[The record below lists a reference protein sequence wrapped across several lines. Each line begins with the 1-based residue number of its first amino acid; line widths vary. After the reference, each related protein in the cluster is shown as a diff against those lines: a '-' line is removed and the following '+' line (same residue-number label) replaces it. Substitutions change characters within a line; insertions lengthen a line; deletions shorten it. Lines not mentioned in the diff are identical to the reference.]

1 MTVNKT
7 QIQFH
12 RRSRYEDILELVND
26 NEEALKPF
34 PNRDAVFYKA
44 SNKGSYFDGKDHLDR
59 LKAEQKRINERVVR
73 DHMLREYATDNDLTH
88 RALWDAGAGAT
99 DTPVQPEMY
108 NIGTPIEEYGTDE
121 FFDTEDARDEPRVL
135 RDNASFTRAQLEG
148 VIQRAEETRQ
158 ANQQDIVQA
167 HQQQVER
174 EQQQGDG
181 ILRTLGRGT
190 MRVGRNIAGGL
201 ASGHDLTTSVI
212 GGLAEPVLSG
222 IGDAVMRRILPQ
234 PRPLLDLEAPRTPP
248 NNPWRANPNIAQL
261 PPSIVLQPHQPNVGA
276 TQQPLPPAVQQP
288 ALPAPIPDVQQ
299 GGSRS
304 SRASGEATQSTR
316 GTNEPS
322 SSSSGN
328 FQPHQEEEEEQPK
341 RRPRKRLIKK
351 TNLKESAREDEDVSR
366 EDLNMRPLIMPS
378 KIGIQK
384 LRETFE
390 DANNKNAINTTT
402 YRQYRSLYNK
412 WVSNRGVP
420 TAKKEAL
427 KELQKLYRETVYNR

>member
-99 DTPVQPEMY
+99 DTPAQPEMN
-108 NIGTPIEEYGTDE
+108 NIGTPIEEYGNDE
-121 FFDTEDARDEPRVL
+121 FFDTDEDT
-135 RDNASFTRAQLEG
+135 SFTRAQLEG

-181 ILRTLGRGT
+181 ILRTLGRGS

-201 ASGHDLTTSVI
+201 VSGHDLTTSVI

-288 ALPAPIPDVQQ
+288 ALPAPTPNVQQ

-304 SRASGEATQSTR
+304 SRASGEAS
-316 GTNEPS
+316 S

-328 FQPHQEEEEEQPK
+328 FQFPRGSARQPEGSARQADEQPP
-341 RRPRKRLIKK
+341 RRPRTRLTKK
-351 TNLKESAREDEDVSR
+351 TNLKESSREDEDVSR

>member
-1 MTVNKT
+1 MTRNKT

-88 RALWDAGAGAT
+88 RALWDAGAEGELRSPSGLRPDGIT
-99 DTPVQPEMY
+99 DTSARPEMY
-108 NIGTPIEEYGTDE
+108 NIGTPIEEYGNDD
-121 FFDTEDARDEPRVL
+121 FFDTEEGI
-135 RDNASFTRAQLEG
+135 TRAELEG
-148 VIQRAEETRQ
+148 VIQRADEARRV
-158 ANQQDIVQA
+158 NQQDIVQA

-190 MRVGRNIAGGL
+190 MRVGRNLAGGL

-288 ALPAPIPDVQQ
+288 ALPAPIPNVQQ
-299 GGSRS
+299 GGS
-304 SRASGEATQSTR
+304 
-316 GTNEPS
+316 S

-328 FQPHQEEEEEQPK
+328 FQFPRGSARQPEGSARQADEQPT
-341 RRPRKRLIKK
+341 RRPRTRLTKK
-351 TNLKESAREDEDVSR
+351 TNLKESAREDTDTPR
-366 EDLNMRPLIMPS
+366 EELNMRPLIIPS

-390 DANNKNAINTTT
+390 EANNKNTINTTT
-402 YRQYRSLYNK
+402 YRKYRSIYNK
-412 WVSNRGVP
+412 WVSSAGVP
-420 TAKKEAL
+420 AGKKQAL
-427 KELQKLYRETVYNR
+427 KELQALYRDTVFNRV

>member
-1 MTVNKT
+1 MTRNKT

-59 LKAEQKRINERVVR
+59 LKAEQRRINERVVR

-99 DTPVQPEMY
+99 DTPAQPEMY
-108 NIGTPIEEYGTDE
+108 NIGTPIEEYGNDE
-121 FFDTEDARDEPRVL
+121 FFDTEEGI
-135 RDNASFTRAQLEG
+135 TRAELEG

-158 ANQQDIVQA
+158 ANRQDIVQA

-248 NNPWRANPNIAQL
+248 NHPWGANPNIAQL

-288 ALPAPIPDVQQ
+288 ALPAPIPNVQQ
-299 GGSRS
+299 GGSS
-304 SRASGEATQSTR
+304 
-316 GTNEPS
+316 S

-328 FQPHQEEEEEQPK
+328 FQFPRGSARQTESSARQADEQPP
-341 RRPRKRLIKK
+341 RRPRTRLTKK
-351 TNLKESAREDEDVSR
+351 TNLKESAREDTDTPR
-366 EDLNMRPLIMPS
+366 EELNMRPLIIPS

-390 DANNKNAINTTT
+390 EANNKNTINTTT
-402 YRQYRSLYNK
+402 YRKYRSIYNK
-412 WVSNRGVP
+412 WVSSAGVP
-420 TAKKEAL
+420 AGKKQAL
-427 KELQKLYRETVYNR
+427 KELQALYRDTVFYR

>member
-1 MTVNKT
+1 MARNKT

-99 DTPVQPEMY
+99 DTPAQPEMY
-108 NIGTPIEEYGTDE
+108 NIGTPIEEYGNDE
-121 FFDTEDARDEPRVL
+121 YFDTEEGV
-135 RDNASFTRAQLEG
+135 TRAELEG

-158 ANQQDIVQA
+158 ANQQDIVQ
-167 HQQQVER
+167 QVER
-174 EQQQGDG
+174 EPQQGDG
-181 ILRTLGRGT
+181 ILRTLGRGS

-201 ASGHDLTTSVI
+201 VSGHDLTTSVI

-248 NNPWRANPNIAQL
+248 NNPWVRNPNPINIAQL

-288 ALPAPIPDVQQ
+288 ALPAPTPNVQQ
-299 GGSRS
+299 GGS
-304 SRASGEATQSTR
+304 
-316 GTNEPS
+316 S

-328 FQPHQEEEEEQPK
+328 FQFPRGSARQPEGSARQADEQPP
-341 RRPRKRLIKK
+341 RRQRTRLTKK
-351 TNLKESAREDEDVSR
+351 TNLKESAREDTDTPR
-366 EDLNMRPLIMPS
+366 EELNMRPLIIPS

-390 DANNKNAINTTT
+390 EANNKNTINTTT
-402 YRQYRSLYNK
+402 YRKYRSIYNK
-412 WVSNRGVP
+412 WVSSAGVP
-420 TAKKEAL
+420 AGKKQAL
-427 KELQKLYRETVYNR
+427 KELQALYRDTVFNR

>member
-1 MTVNKT
+1 MTRNKT

-34 PNRDAVFYKA
+34 PDRDAVFYKA

-99 DTPVQPEMY
+99 DTPAQPEMY
-108 NIGTPIEEYGTDE
+108 NIGTPIEEYGNDD
-121 FFDTEDARDEPRVL
+121 FFDTEEGI
-135 RDNASFTRAQLEG
+135 TRAELEG

-167 HQQQVER
+167 HRQQVER

-234 PRPLLDLEAPRTPP
+234 PRPLLDFEAPRTPP
-248 NNPWRANPNIAQL
+248 NNPWRRSPNPVNIAQL

-288 ALPAPIPDVQQ
+288 ALPAPTPNVQQ
-299 GGSRS
+299 GGS
-304 SRASGEATQSTR
+304 A
-316 GTNEPS
+316 S

-328 FQPHQEEEEEQPK
+328 FQFPPGFARQPESSARQADEQPP
-341 RRPRKRLIKK
+341 RRPRTRLTKK
-351 TNLKESAREDEDVSR
+351 TNLKESAREDTDTPR
-366 EDLNMRPLIMPS
+366 EELNMRPLIIPS

-390 DANNKNAINTTT
+390 EANNKNTINTTT
-402 YRQYRSLYNK
+402 YRKYRSIYNK
-412 WVSNRGVP
+412 WVSSAGVP
-420 TAKKEAL
+420 AGKKTSF
-427 KELQKLYRETVYNR
+427 KRTTSIIQGYRF

>member
-1 MTVNKT
+1 MTVKNSVNT
-7 QIQFH
+7 SQIQFH
-12 RRSRYEDILELVND
+12 RRSRYEDILEIVND

-44 SNKGSYFDGKDHLDR
+44 SNKGSYFDGKDHVDR
-59 LKAEQKRINERVVR
+59 LKAEQKRINERIVT
-73 DHMLREYATDNDLTH
+73 DQMLREYATDNDRTH
-88 RALWDAGAGAT
+88 RALWDAGAEGAT
-99 DTPVQPEMY
+99 DTPAQPEMY

-121 FFDTEDARDEPRVL
+121 FFDTEEDT
-135 RDNASFTRAQLEG
+135 SFTRAQLEG

-261 PPSIVLQPHQPNVGA
+261 PRSIVLQPHQPK
-276 TQQPLPPAVQQP
+276 PLPPAVQQP
-288 ALPAPIPDVQQ
+288 ALPAPTPNVQQ
-299 GGSRS
+299 GGSS
-304 SRASGEATQSTR
+304 SSVRELSISTR
-316 GTNEPS
+316 
-322 SSSSGN
+322 
-328 FQPHQEEEEEQPK
+328 FC
-341 RRPRKRLIKK
+341 K
-351 TNLKESAREDEDVSR
+351 T
-366 EDLNMRPLIMPS
+366 
-378 KIGIQK
+378 
-384 LRETFE
+384 T
-390 DANNKNAINTTT
+390 
-402 YRQYRSLYNK
+402 
-412 WVSNRGVP
+412 
-420 TAKKEAL
+420 
-427 KELQKLYRETVYNR
+427 

>member
-1 MTVNKT
+1 MTRNKT

-12 RRSRYEDILELVND
+12 RGSRYEDILELVSD

-73 DHMLREYATDNDLTH
+73 DHILREYATDNDLTH
-88 RALWDAGAGAT
+88 RALWDAGAEAT
-99 DTPVQPEMY
+99 DTPAQSEMY
-108 NIGTPIEEYGTDE
+108 NIATPIEEYGNDE
-121 FFDTEDARDEPRVL
+121 FFDTDEDT
-135 RDNASFTRAQLEG
+135 SFTRVQLEG

-158 ANQQDIVQA
+158 QNQQDIVQA

-181 ILRTLGRGT
+181 ILRTLGRGS

-201 ASGHDLTTSVI
+201 VSGHDLTTSVI

-248 NNPWRANPNIAQL
+248 NNPWVRNPNPINIAQL

-276 TQQPLPPAVQQP
+276 IQQPLPPAVQQP
-288 ALPAPIPDVQQ
+288 ALPAPIPNAQQ
-299 GGSRS
+299 GGSS
-304 SRASGEATQSTR
+304 
-316 GTNEPS
+316 S

-328 FQPHQEEEEEQPK
+328 FQFPRDSARQPEGSARQADEQPS
-341 RRPRKRLIKK
+341 RRPRTRLTKK
-351 TNLKESAREDEDVSR
+351 TNLKESAREDTDTPR
-366 EDLNMRPLIMPS
+366 EELNMRPLIIPN

-390 DANNKNAINTTT
+390 EANNKNTINTTT
-402 YRQYRSLYNK
+402 YRKYRSIYNK
-412 WVSNRGVP
+412 WVSSAGVP
-420 TAKKEAL
+420 AGKKQAL
-427 KELQKLYRETVYNR
+427 KELQALYRDTVFNR

>member
-1 MTVNKT
+1 MTRNKT

-59 LKAEQKRINERVVR
+59 LKAEQKRIHERVVR

-99 DTPVQPEMY
+99 DTPTQPEMY
-108 NIGTPIEEYGTDE
+108 NIGTPIEEYGNDD
-121 FFDTEDARDEPRVL
+121 FFDTEEGI
-135 RDNASFTRAQLEG
+135 TRAELEG
-148 VIQRAEETRQ
+148 VLQRAEETRQ

-181 ILRTLGRGT
+181 ILRTVGRGT

-201 ASGHDLTTSVI
+201 TSGHDLTTSVI

-222 IGDAVMRRILPQ
+222 LGDAVMRRILPQ

-288 ALPAPIPDVQQ
+288 ALPAPIPNVQQ
-299 GGSRS
+299 GGSS
-304 SRASGEATQSTR
+304 S
-316 GTNEPS
+316 S

-328 FQPHQEEEEEQPK
+328 FQFPRGSARQPEGSARQADEQPP
-341 RRPRKRLIKK
+341 RRPRTRLTKK
-351 TNLKESAREDEDVSR
+351 TNLKESAREDTDTPR
-366 EDLNMRPLIMPS
+366 EELNMKPLIIPS

-390 DANNKNAINTTT
+390 EANNKNTINTTT
-402 YRQYRSLYNK
+402 YRKYRSVYNK
-412 WVSNRGVP
+412 WVSPAGVP
-420 TAKKEAL
+420 AGKKQAL
-427 KELQKLYRETVYNR
+427 KELQALYRDTVFNRV

>member
-99 DTPVQPEMY
+99 DTPAQPEMY
-108 NIGTPIEEYGTDE
+108 NIGTPIEEYGNDE
-121 FFDTEDARDEPRVL
+121 FFDTEEDT
-135 RDNASFTRAQLEG
+135 SFTRAQLEG

-181 ILRTLGRGT
+181 ILRTLGRGS
-190 MRVGRNIAGGL
+190 MRVGRKIAGGL
-201 ASGHDLTTSVI
+201 VSGHDLTTSVI

-248 NNPWRANPNIAQL
+248 NNPWVRNPNPMNIAQL
-261 PPSIVLQPHQPNVGA
+261 PPSIVLQPHQPNAGA

-288 ALPAPIPDVQQ
+288 ALPAPTPNVQQ
-299 GGSRS
+299 GGSS
-304 SRASGEATQSTR
+304 S
-316 GTNEPS
+316 S

-328 FQPHQEEEEEQPK
+328 FQFPRGSARQPEGSARQADEQPP
-341 RRPRKRLIKK
+341 RRPRTRLTKK
-351 TNLKESAREDEDVSR
+351 TNLKESAREDTDTPR
-366 EDLNMRPLIMPS
+366 EELNMRPLIIPS

-384 LRETFE
+384 LRE
-390 DANNKNAINTTT
+390 NI
-402 YRQYRSLYNK
+402 
-412 WVSNRGVP
+412 
-420 TAKKEAL
+420 
-427 KELQKLYRETVYNR
+427 

>member
-1 MTVNKT
+1 MAVNKS

-99 DTPVQPEMY
+99 DTPAQPEMY
-108 NIGTPIEEYGTDE
+108 NIGTPIEEYGNDE
-121 FFDTEDARDEPRVL
+121 FFDTEEDT
-135 RDNASFTRAQLEG
+135 SFTRAQLEG

-181 ILRTLGRGT
+181 ILRTLGRGS

-201 ASGHDLTTSVI
+201 VSGHDLTTSVI

-222 IGDAVMRRILPQ
+222 MGDAVMRRILPQ

-248 NNPWRANPNIAQL
+248 NNPWVRNPNPINIAQL

-288 ALPAPIPDVQQ
+288 ALPAPTPNVQQ
-299 GGSRS
+299 GGSS
-304 SRASGEATQSTR
+304 S
-316 GTNEPS
+316 S

-328 FQPHQEEEEEQPK
+328 FQFPRGSARQPEGSARQADEQPP
-341 RRPRKRLIKK
+341 RRPRTRLTKK
-351 TNLKESAREDEDVSR
+351 TNLKESAREDTDTPR
-366 EDLNMRPLIMPS
+366 EELNMRPLIIPS

-390 DANNKNAINTTT
+390 EANNKNTINTTT
-402 YRQYRSLYNK
+402 YRKYRSIYNK
-412 WVSNRGVP
+412 WVSSAGVP
-420 TAKKEAL
+420 AGKKQAL
-427 KELQKLYRETVYNR
+427 KELQALYRDTVFNR

>member
-1 MTVNKT
+1 MTRNKT

-12 RRSRYEDILELVND
+12 RRSRYEDILELVKD

-73 DHMLREYATDNDLTH
+73 DHMLRDYATDNDLTH

-99 DTPVQPEMY
+99 DTPAQPEMY
-108 NIGTPIEEYGTDE
+108 NIGTPIEEYGNDE

-234 PRPLLDLEAPRTPP
+234 PRPLLDLEAPRAPP

-299 GGSRS
+299 GGSS
-304 SRASGEATQSTR
+304 
-316 GTNEPS
+316 S

-328 FQPHQEEEEEQPK
+328 FQFPRGSARQPEGSARQAEEETTRK
-341 RRPRKRLIKK
+341 KPRTRITKK

>member
-1 MTVNKT
+1 
-7 QIQFH
+7 
-12 RRSRYEDILELVND
+12 
-26 NEEALKPF
+26 
-34 PNRDAVFYKA
+34 
-44 SNKGSYFDGKDHLDR
+44 
-59 LKAEQKRINERVVR
+59 
-73 DHMLREYATDNDLTH
+73 MLREYATDNDLIH
-88 RALWDAGAGAT
+88 RALWDAGAEART
-99 DTPVQPEMY
+99 DTPAQPEMY
-108 NIGTPIEEYGTDE
+108 NIGTPIEEYGNDD
-121 FFDTEDARDEPRVL
+121 FFDTDEDT
-135 RDNASFTRAQLEG
+135 SFTRAQLEG

-248 NNPWRANPNIAQL
+248 NNPWGRSPNPANIAQL

-276 TQQPLPPAVQQP
+276 TQQPLHPAVRQP
-288 ALPAPIPDVQQ
+288 ALPAPTPNVQQ

-322 SSSSGN
+322 SSSSSGN
-328 FQPHQEEEEEQPK
+328 FQFPQGSARQPEGSARQADEQPP
-341 RRPRKRLIKK
+341 RRPRTRLTKK
-351 TNLKESAREDEDVSR
+351 TNLKESAREDTDTPR
-366 EDLNMRPLIMPS
+366 EELNMRPLIIPS

-390 DANNKNAINTTT
+390 EANNKNTINTTT
-402 YRQYRSLYNK
+402 YRKYRSIYNK
-412 WVSNRGVP
+412 WVSSAGVP
-420 TAKKEAL
+420 AGKN
-427 KELQKLYRETVYNR
+427 KL

>member
-1 MTVNKT
+1 MTRNKT

-12 RRSRYEDILELVND
+12 RRSRYEDILVNG

-99 DTPVQPEMY
+99 DTPAQPEMY
-108 NIGTPIEEYGTDE
+108 NIGTPIEEYGNDE
-121 FFDTEDARDEPRVL
+121 FFDTEEDT
-135 RDNASFTRAQLEG
+135 SFTRAQLEG

-181 ILRTLGRGT
+181 ILRTLGRGS

-248 NNPWRANPNIAQL
+248 NNPWRRSPNPVNIAQL

-288 ALPAPIPDVQQ
+288 ALPAPTPNVQQ
-299 GGSRS
+299 GGSS
-304 SRASGEATQSTR
+304 
-316 GTNEPS
+316 S

-328 FQPHQEEEEEQPK
+328 FQFPRGSARQPEGSARQADEQPP
-341 RRPRKRLIKK
+341 RRPRTRLTKK
-351 TNLKESAREDEDVSR
+351 TNLKESAREDTDTPR
-366 EDLNMRPLIMPS
+366 EELNMRPLIIPS

-390 DANNKNAINTTT
+390 EANNKNTINTTT
-402 YRQYRSLYNK
+402 YRKYRSIYNK
-412 WVSNRGVP
+412 WVSSAGVP
-420 TAKKEAL
+420 AGKKQAL
-427 KELQKLYRETVYNR
+427 KELQALHRDTVFNR